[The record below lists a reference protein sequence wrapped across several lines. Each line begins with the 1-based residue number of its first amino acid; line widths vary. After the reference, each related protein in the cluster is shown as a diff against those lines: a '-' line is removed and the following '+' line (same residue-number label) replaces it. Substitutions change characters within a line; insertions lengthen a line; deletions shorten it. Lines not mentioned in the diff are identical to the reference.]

1 MIQLSPRLFTQRLF
15 VGVALSFAVIVSTAF
30 TPAMARAMPGSF
42 ADLVEEVS
50 PAVVNISTTSHVR
63 GRAGPGLQFP
73 PGSPFEDF
81 FEDFF
86 GQRSPG
92 SQQGEEGEAP
102 ERKITSL
109 GSGFVIDAKGI
120 VVTNNHVIA
129 DADEIMVIFPD
140 GKELKAEVIG
150 RDPKTDIALLKV
162 DPKGK
167 ALKAVRWG
175 SSDKARVG
183 DWVVAI
189 GNPLGLGGSVT
200 AGIISAR
207 NRDINAGPY
216 DDFIQTDAPINRGN
230 SGGPLF
236 DLEGNVIGVNTAII
250 SPNGGSIGIGFA
262 VPSDLA
268 KEITQ
273 QLLEHGETRRGW
285 LGVRIQEVTD
295 DIAEGL
301 SMGEARGALVAEVNE
316 GGPSDEAGI
325 KIEDVILSFDGR
337 QIEEMRDL
345 PRIVADTPIG
355 KKVQV
360 VVWRDGK
367 RKTLRVK
374 VGRLEEGEV
383 RAGDEDAP
391 KKDEPADTAENVF
404 GMTLEAL
411 TDRQRERYELDEDQ
425 GGVIVTRVKRGSAAA
440 ERGLQ
445 PGILV
450 IKVAGKRV
458 QQPEDV
464 VKRIKDLREKDMP
477 VALFLVRTPR
487 GDGRFVS
494 FRLDEDK

>member
-1 MIQLSPRLFTQRLF
+1 MIHASSRLIL
-15 VGVALSFAVIVSTAF
+15 GVALSLLVALTAF
-30 TPAMARAMPGSF
+30 VSPAVARSMPGSF
-42 ADLVEEVS
+42 ADLAEEVS

-86 GQRSPG
+86 GQRGQRGPG
-92 SQQGEEGEAP
+92 GGQGEDGEAP
-102 ERKITSL
+102 DRKVTSL
-109 GSGFVIDAKGI
+109 GSGFVIDADGL

-129 DADEIMVIFPD
+129 KADEIMVIFPD
-140 GKELKAEVIG
+140 GTELVAEVVG
-150 RDPKTDIALLKV
+150 RDPKTDIAILKV

-167 ALKAVRWG
+167 KLKAVRWG
-175 SSDKARVG
+175 NSSEARVG

-207 NRDINAGPY
+207 NRDIHAGPY

-236 DLEGNVIGVNTAII
+236 DLDGRVIGVNTAII

-268 KEITQ
+268 KQIVV

-285 LGVRIQEVTD
+285 LGVRIQEVTG

-301 SMGEARGALVAEVNE
+301 RLDKARGALVAEVTE
-316 GGPSDEAGI
+316 DGPSAKAGI
-325 KIEDVILSFDGR
+325 KVEDVILSFDGK

-360 VVWRDGK
+360 VVWRNGK
-367 RKTLRVK
+367 RKNLRVK
-374 VGRLEEGEV
+374 VGRLEEGEI
-383 RAGDEDAP
+383 RAGDEDDDKKNAP
-391 KKDEPADTAENVF
+391 EQTAESVF
-404 GMTLEAL
+404 GMTLESL
-411 TDRQRERYELDEDQ
+411 SERQRNRYDLDEDEA
-425 GGVIVTRVKRGSAAA
+425 GVVVTRVKRGSAAD
-440 ERGLQ
+440 EK
-445 PGILV
+445 GIRAGMLV
-450 IKVAGKRV
+450 VKVSGNRV
-458 QQPEDV
+458 QEPEDV
-464 VKRIKDLREKDMP
+464 LKRVKALKDKDRP
-477 VALFLVRTPR
+477 VALFLMKSAR

-494 FRLDEDK
+494 FRLDGEK